1 MAPPPPIAVCAG
13 LAPVGSSYSLF
24 RGLACPVSRVL
35 GVGDDLYRLARVA
48 AGPWRSLSL
57 YEDCVQVA
65 AVALWRSE
73 GSGLS
78 DGVRVVDA
86 RRRIV
91 DDLRCTVGRP
101 GTARH
106 AQRSSEVSLDG
117 FPVDVFGVWD
127 SESLSVLVE
136 SFRPSGRERSILWRL
151 LAGWTVTE
159 VADELGVTPSRVSQV
174 LRELGR
180 RQDRSRT

>member
-1 MAPPPPIAVCAG
+1 M
-13 LAPVGSSYSLF
+13 
-24 RGLACPVSRVL
+24 
-35 GVGDDLYRLARVA
+35 GDDLYGLARQA
-48 AGPWRSLSL
+48 AWPWRFSSL

-65 AVALWRSE
+65 AVSLWLSE

-78 DGVRVVDA
+78 TGLRVVDA

-101 GTARH
+101 GTVRH

-117 FPVDVFGVWD
+117 FPVDVSGVWD
-127 SESLSVLVE
+127 PESLSVLVE
-136 SFRPSGRERSILWRL
+136 SFRPSERERSILWRL
-151 LAGWTVTE
+151 LAGWTATE
-159 VADELGVTPSRVSQV
+159 VAAELGVTVSRVSQL

-180 RQDRSRT
+180 RQERSGG

>member
-1 MAPPPPIAVCAG
+1 M
-13 LAPVGSSYSLF
+13 
-24 RGLACPVSRVL
+24 
-35 GVGDDLYRLARVA
+35 YRLARVA

-78 DGVRVVDA
+78 DWVRVVDA

-106 AQRSSEVSLDG
+106 ARRSSEVSLDG

-136 SFRPSGRERSILWRL
+136 SFRPSERERSILWRL
-151 LAGWTVTE
+151 LAGWTATE
-159 VADELGVTPSRVSQV
+159 VAAELGLTVSRVSQL

-180 RQDRSRT
+180 RQDRSDG

>member
-1 MAPPPPIAVCAG
+1 M
-13 LAPVGSSYSLF
+13 
-24 RGLACPVSRVL
+24 
-35 GVGDDLYRLARVA
+35 YRLARQA
-48 AGPWRSLSL
+48 AAPWRFSPL

-65 AVALWRSE
+65 AVSLWRSE

-78 DGVRVVDA
+78 TGLRVVDA

-101 GTARH
+101 GTVRH

-117 FPVDVFGVWD
+117 FPVDVSGVWD
-127 SESLSVLVE
+127 PESLSVLVE
-136 SFRPSGRERSILWRL
+136 SFRPSERERSILWRL
-151 LAGWTVTE
+151 LAGWTATE
-159 VADELGVTPSRVSQV
+159 VAAELGVTVSRVSQL

-180 RQDRSRT
+180 RQDRSDG